1 MRWPV
6 VSLFLR
12 NTATFITMRCSFFFK
27 TTTVVNIHFVTY
39 KTNVTFYAF
48 LCLVFTSWVVCQ
60 CFFKRCLIN
69 DVRSIFVFY
78 VFIIIAIIIVT
89 TILIILSVRAKH
101 MRGASL
107 LLRLFIIAFIEY
119 SLKSVGSSR
128 FTTVCVRARG
138 GNGSKMA
145 ALKEEQCYGLSCG
158 RVSNGSN
165 VSVFHVKLTDS
176 ALRAFEG
183 YQSSK
188 VNGSFP

>member
-1 MRWPV
+1 
-6 VSLFLR
+6 
-12 NTATFITMRCSFFFK
+12 
-27 TTTVVNIHFVTY
+27 
-39 KTNVTFYAF
+39 
-48 LCLVFTSWVVCQ
+48 
-60 CFFKRCLIN
+60 
-69 DVRSIFVFY
+69 
-78 VFIIIAIIIVT
+78 
-89 TILIILSVRAKH
+89 

-188 VNGSFP
+188 VNGSFPQPPPLLVYFKECSEGCVCDRQSEVSLPPPLRLLLLLRWLPTPNSLSFPQLGVQLNGHFLCRS